1 MQATT
6 AVKRALERVFG
17 PSIGSRK
24 ERKEIISKAVILAS
38 EDPGQW
44 APRAK
49 VIVRTETASQV
60 QLIMLRP
67 SKCGPRWM
75 SWSKPMVMIYGQRPS
90 TEPSQ
95 RFTRQHDVGPR
106 HQTKSR
112 QHR

>member
-49 VIVRTETASQV
+49 VIVRTETGIPSAAHYVEAIEMWVKVDELV
-60 QLIMLRP
+60 QSYGHDL
-67 SKCGPRWM
+67 
-75 SWSKPMVMIYGQRPS
+75 WSETINGAVTAFYEA
-90 TEPSQ
+90 T
-95 RFTRQHDVGPR
+95 
-106 HQTKSR
+106 
-112 QHR
+112 